1 MVAPSRKLRAPDA
14 VRTLLRHLH
23 PELKRKVKAAL
34 ETILLDPE
42 HGKALK
48 AELLGLRSVWVGRL
62 RVIYRI
68 TPAAID
74 LVAIGPRRTVYE
86 ETVRLLR
93 RESGEKTRGSAE

>member
-1 MVAPSRKLRAPDA
+1 MAVPSRKLRAPDA

-23 PELKRKVKAAL
+23 PGLKKKVKATL
-34 ETILLDPE
+34 ETILLDLN

-48 AELLGLRSVWVGRL
+48 AELLGLRSVRVGRL

-93 RESGEKTRGSAE
+93 RETEEKMRGSTE

>member
-1 MVAPSRKLRAPDA
+1 MPSRKLRAPDA

-23 PELKRKVKAAL
+23 PGLKKKVRAAL
-34 ETILLDPE
+34 EAILLDPD
-42 HGKALK
+42 HGKALRG
-48 AELLGLRSVWVGRL
+48 ELLGLRSLRVGRL

-93 RESGEKTRGSAE
+93 REVGDNPR

>member
-1 MVAPSRKLRAPDA
+1 MAVPSRKLRAPDA
-14 VRTLLRHLH
+14 VRALLRHLH
-23 PELKRKVKAAL
+23 PGLKKKVKAPL
-34 ETILLDPE
+34 ETILLDPS

-48 AELLGLRSVWVGRL
+48 AELFGLRSARVGRL

-93 RESGEKTRGSAE
+93 RETEENPR